1 MKTDLKHLKPQR
13 KMAESIFLR
22 YGVAVVVSLIALLLS
37 SRLPIALDINLLIC
51 FGAVT
56 ISALYQGFGPGVL
69 TSILCAAGVKLFFMP
84 PVLNLFT
91 DVTDVA
97 RLCAFMMLSLMSTGL
112 IAGSRTKKN
121 GLLESEERYRLLA
134 ETASEGIFLFDQRG
148 LILFVN
154 SFAARTFGYSVSEMI
169 GQNLSLII
177 PEDVYSS
184 QITQLKEHLDT
195 RSKSA
200 LIQLTTRKV
209 EGAGVPLEVAF
220 ASCNIKGKSLF
231 SAFIRNT
238 GSRSN
243 GAPSN
248 GAPSY

>member
-1 MKTDLKHLKPQR
+1 MKTELKQLRSKR
-13 KMAESIFLR
+13 KMTESILLR
-22 YGVAVVVSLIALLLS
+22 YGVAIIVSLAALLLS
-37 SRLPIALDINLLIC
+37 SRLPIVLDISLLIC

-56 ISALYQGFGPGVL
+56 ISALYEGFGPGLL

-97 RLCAFMMLSLMSTGL
+97 RLCAFMMVSLMSTGL

-148 LILFVN
+148 IILFVN
-154 SFAARTFGYSVSEMI
+154 SFAAKTFGYTIPQMI
-169 GQNLSLII
+169 GKNLSLII
-177 PEDVYSS
+177 PEAVYSP
-184 QITQLKEHLDT
+184 QITQLKEHVDT
-195 RSKSA
+195 RARSA
-200 LIQLTTRKV
+200 LVQLTTRPI
-209 EGAGVPLEVAF
+209 EGAAVALEVAF
-220 ASCNIKGKSLF
+220 ASCHVKGKSLF

-238 GSRSN
+238 DSRSH
-243 GAPSN
+243 GAPSC
-248 GAPSY
+248 